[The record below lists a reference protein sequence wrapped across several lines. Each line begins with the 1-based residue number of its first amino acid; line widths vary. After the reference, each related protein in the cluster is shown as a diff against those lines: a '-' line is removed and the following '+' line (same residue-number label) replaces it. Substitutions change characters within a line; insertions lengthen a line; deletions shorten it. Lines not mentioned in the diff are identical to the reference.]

1 MMMPMMNALGYVLY
15 VIVAVLGAY
24 MAIAGLMNVG
34 LTGVNVLTLGMIAS
48 FLTLAKSFTNPISQ
62 LANQFNSI
70 ITALAGAS
78 RIFKFMD
85 KKLETDDGYVTLVN
99 AKVDKDGNPIE
110 CEEKTDK
117 WAWKH
122 PHKDGSTTSYT
133 WLKGEIVL
141 DHVDFSYVSGK
152 QILHDITIK
161 ADPGEKVALVGS
173 TGAGK
178 TTITNLI
185 NRFYDIDDGKI
196 RFDGINITKIKK
208 PDLRRSLGMVLQDV
222 HLFTGTIM
230 ENIR

>member
-85 KKLETDDGYVTLVN
+85 EKSETDDGYVEDLGRKKGDGDLANDLPFRGRINPGSIVILLV
-99 AKVDKDGNPIE
+99 
-110 CEEKTDK
+110 
-117 WAWKH
+117 
-122 PHKDGSTTSYT
+122 Y
-133 WLKGEIVL
+133 
-141 DHVDFSYVSGK
+141 
-152 QILHDITIK
+152 
-161 ADPGEKVALVGS
+161 AL
-173 TGAGK
+173 
-178 TTITNLI
+178 
-185 NRFYDIDDGKI
+185 
-196 RFDGINITKIKK
+196 
-208 PDLRRSLGMVLQDV
+208 
-222 HLFTGTIM
+222 
-230 ENIR
+230 